1 MELQRRAPPCGARR
15 ARSTDAFLVNRRPG
29 HEFEEVLRRFADLYE
44 DKLRFRL
51 AYTRQ
56 RPWEVAGVRRRR
68 PSSTRR
74 RIRRSSILFA
84 AKQVTMI
91 TCFGTLALWEER
103 VLF

>member
-56 RPWEVAGVRRRR
+56 RPWEVAGVRRT
-68 PSSTRR
+68 SA
-74 RIRRSSILFA
+74 A
-84 AKQVTMI
+84 AKTRGQRRETKCV
-91 TCFGTLALWEER
+91 
-103 VLF
+103 